1 MKTNAAI
8 ITAILALC
16 GGGTIF
22 LHPAQAEEAIT
33 DKDIATKAQKL
44 RDETAL
50 LDAESAKITAESNLL
65 NAKYPGI
72 PGGKDGAISTAAS
85 SYYPFAAKSESF
97 NAVVRAAER
106 ICEIAKSAGAK
117 DEVIVIPMS
126 YNLRAPR
133 ITRGFH

>member
-50 LDAESAKITAESNLL
+50 LDAESAKITAGHLE
-65 NAKYPGI
+65 
-72 PGGKDGAISTAAS
+72 
-85 SYYPFAAKSESF
+85 
-97 NAVVRAAER
+97 
-106 ICEIAKSAGAK
+106 
-117 DEVIVIPMS
+117 
-126 YNLRAPR
+126 
-133 ITRGFH
+133 